1 MSRGTVPDTLVSETV
16 NQLKQYLTIADI
28 TVLSQAL
35 TSLSLLLKLYPKTT
49 YPIVEG
55 QILGVVSGLA
65 CSSLVSGAAL
75 SSMEVFYGTLVTV
88 DNQIAGHVIPSLT
101 ISLERAGR
109 DGSAA
114 NVSKCLASVVRGA
127 MSMAAGTIA
136 EFTKHVKVSFQN
148 QESGCY

>member
-1 MSRGTVPDTLVSETV
+1 ME
-16 NQLKQYLTIADI
+16 N
-28 TVLSQAL
+28 
-35 TSLSLLLKLYPKTT
+35 
-49 YPIVEG
+49 

-65 CSSLVSGAAL
+65 CSPLVSGAAL
-75 SSMEVFYGTLVTV
+75 GSMEGFYGTLVTV

-114 NVSKCLASVVRGA
+114 NVSKCLASTVRSA

-136 EFTKHVKVSFQN
+136 EFTRHVKVGSCIKGVQYSDTIFHSLDLN
-148 QESGCY
+148 RKKARLCLAC